1 MSMLVDLLRNPAPK
15 LIHKLVGPAYKSQVE
30 VSVILPVYNQAGPI
44 QEVIRRVTSCLGS
57 KFELIIIDDAST
69 DSTIDQILESLHE
82 LSKVTNLVSARIF
95 KNSFSRFETYC
106 DNFGVNTAT
115 GRYCLEIQADML
127 IFDINFDM
135 RLITA
140 LESNPDLALLSGR
153 GVEPLL
159 PIIDHYKSKLGTD
172 RIETKSLF
180 KHLLLRIRSHLK
192 IVFSDKESKTLL
204 TSPIESRAYD
214 EGAYLHPPKEDFVE
228 SGQAGRN
235 GNELNSLLKSSF
247 PKNLIYIGETVMRG
261 PLFFN
266 LETFRKIGNFDS
278 QRFFQGFDDHDF
290 CARAMCLGYQVG
302 YCPINFVSPLHL
314 GSTRKRRSVSTEILI
329 FINILRIRKNYLAS
343 RLNSPDMLTLLR
355 KSKNEIRSFS
365 QYL

>member
-1 MSMLVDLLRNPAPK
+1 MFMLFNLLRNQAPS
-15 LIHKLVGPAYKSQVE
+15 LIHTLVGPAHKSEVE
-30 VSVILPVYNQAGPI
+30 VSIILPVYNQAGLI
-44 QEVIRRVTSCLGS
+44 QEVIRRATSCLGT

-69 DSTIDQILESLHE
+69 DRTIDRILESSGE
-82 LSKVTNLVSARIF
+82 LSEISNLVGARIF

-106 DNFGVNTAT
+106 DNFGVTIAT

-127 IFDINFDM
+127 VYDFHFDVRMIA
-135 RLITA
+135 A
-140 LESNPDLALLSGR
+140 LENNPDIAILSGR

-192 IVFSDKESKTLL
+192 FVLTDVESKTFVAPPPELS
-204 TSPIESRAYD
+204 TYD
-214 EGAYLHPPKEDFVE
+214 EGEYLHPLNEVFVK
-228 SGQAGRN
+228 SGQAGRS
-235 GNELNSLLKSSF
+235 GNELNSPLISSF

-266 LETFRKIGNFDS
+266 LETFKEIGNFDV

-290 CARAMCLGYQVG
+290 CARAMHRGYRVA
-302 YCPINFVSPLHL
+302 YCPINFVSPLHF
-314 GSTRKRRSVSTEILI
+314 GSTRKRRSFSTELLI
-329 FINILRIRKNYLAS
+329 FINILRIRKSYLS
-343 RLNSPDMLTLLR
+343 SKLNSPVMLTLLS
-355 KSKNEIRSFS
+355 KSQNEIRNFS
-365 QYL
+365 Q

>member
-1 MSMLVDLLRNPAPK
+1 MLFNLLQNPAPK
-15 LIHKLVGPAYKSQVE
+15 PIHTLVGPAYKSPIE
-30 VSVILPVYNQAGPI
+30 VSVILPVYNQAGLI

-69 DSTIDQILESLHE
+69 DSTINQILESLEE
-82 LSKVTNLVSARIF
+82 LSEITNLVGVRIF
-95 KNSFSRFETYC
+95 QNSFSRFETYC

-127 IFDINFDM
+127 VYDVNFDI
-135 RLITA
+135 RLIAA

-172 RIETKSLF
+172 RIETKSVF

-192 IVFSDKESKTLL
+192 FVLPDIKSKTLITPPPEL
-204 TSPIESRAYD
+204 STYG
-214 EGAYLHPPKEDFVE
+214 EGEYLHPRNEDFVE
-228 SGQAGRN
+228 CGQAGRN
-235 GNELNSLLKSSF
+235 GNELNSLLKSDF
-247 PKNLIYIGETVMRG
+247 PRNLIYIGETVMRG
-261 PLFFN
+261 PLLFN

-290 CARAMCLGYQVG
+290 CARAMYLGYQVG

-329 FINILRIRKNYLAS
+329 LINILRIRKSYLAS
-343 RLNSPDMLTLLR
+343 RLNSSDMFTLLR
-355 KSKNEIRSFS
+355 KSQNEIRRFS
-365 QYL
+365 QYS